1 MNIVTPIPTT
11 IVFTTANVNTEV
23 QNIQLAQTEERAVP
37 PQPQREEPTSEGDS
51 LDIST
56 EAVALS
62 RRVEASPEALS
73 SVDNQAGHPPAPPNE
88 EVEPQFSVDVR
99 V

>member
-1 MNIVTPIPTT
+1 MVDGTGNVVI
-11 IVFTTANVNTEV
+11 ANVNTEV
-23 QNIQLAQTEERAVP
+23 QDIQRAQAEERVVP

-62 RRVEASPEALS
+62 RSVEASPEAS
-73 SVDNQAGHPPAPPNE
+73 TFIDNQAGHPPTPPNE